1 MVFRDYFNK
10 VNAMTIQETISHQAL
25 LSTLWQLIGGCP
37 NRDNSDPPGPWDPM
51 IRRALQY
58 SLWVLGPRLDPWR
71 WQNAVGSE
79 THPLIQAEINPQ
91 PLPPRALL
99 FATIAREVADRA
111 MVMQET
117 ADAIQGHG
125 EQQRI
130 VVIGDYV
137 SKFVDDIC
145 GDDFHVQWPF
155 PVPRL
160 CWLPEEVRGID
171 LTVAGV
177 QFQRTASET
186 CNGQLA
192 QVFAEAG
199 KRLPKIGLSRLQ

>member
-71 WQNAVGSE
+71 WQNAVGSK
-79 THPLIQAEINPQ
+79 TYPLIQAEINPQ

-145 GDDFHVQWPF
+145 GDDFHVQ
-155 PVPRL
+155 
-160 CWLPEEVRGID
+160 
-171 LTVAGV
+171 
-177 QFQRTASET
+177 
-186 CNGQLA
+186 
-192 QVFAEAG
+192 
-199 KRLPKIGLSRLQ
+199 

>member
-71 WQNAVGSE
+71 WQNAVGSK
-79 THPLIQAEINPQ
+79 TYPLIQAEINPQ

>member
-1 MVFRDYFNK
+1 
-10 VNAMTIQETISHQAL
+10 
-25 LSTLWQLIGGCP
+25 
-37 NRDNSDPPGPWDPM
+37 M

-71 WQNAVGSE
+71 WQNAVGSK
-79 THPLIQAEINPQ
+79 TYPLIQAEINPQ

-145 GDDFHVQWPF
+145 GDGFHIQWPF
-155 PVPRL
+155 PVPRP

-199 KRLPKIGLSRLQ
+199 KRLTKIGLSRLQ

>member
-1 MVFRDYFNK
+1 MPQSRYFRSAWS
-10 VNAMTIQETISHQAL
+10 V
-25 LSTLWQLIGGCP
+25 GP
-37 NRDNSDPPGPWDPM
+37 NDP
-51 IRRALQY
+51 

-71 WQNAVGSE
+71 WQNAVGSK
-79 THPLIQAEINPQ
+79 TYPLIQAEINPQ